1 MPQRRQLTW
10 TELRVGLFVLIG
22 LSVLAAGIFYV
33 TSVGGGPL
41 SPKYRLTTY
50 LPEAGQLVRGAPVRV
65 DGVEV
70 GNVDSIR
77 LLPRT
82 GAKAPD
88 RNKNIE
94 VVMRLDRSY
103 QSYILTDSTASLVT
117 EGLLGNRYVNIT
129 RGFTGTPIADE
140 GVIPGTEEKAMK
152 EVVAR
157 SAEVL
162 GNLEALST
170 DVREL
175 IAGVQQGRGTLGRL
189 LTDEQA
195 YRHLNNILAKSEAM
209 VTDIQDGKGTLGK
222 LVASD
227 EMYSKVD
234 KGLDNVNVML
244 ADMRAGKG
252 TLGKLIYD
260 PTLYD
265 QTKETMTNANSM
277 LRDARAGKGSLGK
290 FVTDDTLYDKLRET
304 SANFASASA
313 KLNENT
319 TTVGKMF
326 SDPRLYDNLAALTG
340 DMRLLV
346 GDFRQ
351 NPKKFLRIKVTL
363 F

>member
-10 TELRVGLFVLIG
+10 TELRVGLFVLVG
-22 LSVLAAGIFYV
+22 LSVLGAGIFYV
-33 TSVGGGPL
+33 TGAGPL
-41 SPKYRLTTY
+41 APKYRLKTY
-50 LPEAGQLVRGAPVRV
+50 LPEVSGLANGAPVRV

-70 GNVDSIR
+70 GNVESIK
-77 LLPRT
+77 LLPRST
-82 GAKAPD
+82 GKAVD
-88 RNKNIE
+88 KNRNIE
-94 VVMRLDRSY
+94 VVMRVDRRY
-103 QSYILTDSTASLVT
+103 QSYILTDSVASLVT

-129 RGFTGTPIADE
+129 RGMTGTPIADSAE
-140 GVIPGTEEKAMK
+140 IKGAEEEAMK

-162 GNLEALST
+162 GNLSALSV
-170 DVREL
+170 DVRDL
-175 IAGVQQGRGTLGRL
+175 IKGVQEGRGSLGKM
-189 LTDEQA
+189 LTDDQA
-195 YRHLNNILAKSEAM
+195 YNHLNGILTKGDAM
-209 VTDIQDGKGTLGK
+209 MMGIRNGEGTLGK
-222 LVASD
+222 LVSSD
-227 EMYSKVD
+227 EMYAKVD

-277 LRDARAGKGSLGK
+277 LRDVRAGKGSLGK
-290 FVTDDTLYDKLRET
+290 FVTDDTVYDKLRET

-326 SDPRLYDNLAALTG
+326 SDPKLYDNLAALTG
-340 DMRLLV
+340 DMRLLI

-351 NPKKFLRIKVTL
+351 NPKKFLHIKVTL

>member
-10 TELRVGLFVLIG
+10 TELRVGLFVLVG
-22 LSVLAAGIFYV
+22 LSVLAAAIFYV
-33 TSVGGGPL
+33 TGQGILG
-41 SPKYRLTTY
+41 PKYRLKTY
-50 LPEAGQLVRGAPVRV
+50 LPEVSGLAKGAVVRV

-70 GNVDSIR
+70 GNVESIK

-82 GAKAPD
+82 AGKAMD
-88 RNKNIE
+88 RNRNIE
-94 VVMRLDRSY
+94 VVMRVDRKF
-103 QSYILTDSTASLVT
+103 QTDILTDSAASLRT
-117 EGLLGNRYVNIT
+117 EGLLGNRYVT
-129 RGFTGTPIADE
+129 VSRGLTGAPIPDE
-140 GVIPGTEEKAMK
+140 GVIPGAEEKAMA
-152 EVVAR
+152 EVVER

-162 GNLEALST
+162 GNLSALSV
-170 DVREL
+170 DVRDL
-175 IAGVQQGRGTLGRL
+175 IKGVQEGRGSLGKL

-227 EMYSKVD
+227 EMYAKVD

-340 DMRLLV
+340 DMRLLI

-351 NPKKFLRIKVTL
+351 NPKKFLHVKVTL

>member
-10 TELRVGLFVLIG
+10 TELRVGVFVLVG

-33 TSVGGGPL
+33 TGAGPL
-41 SPKYRLTTY
+41 APKYRIKTY
-50 LPEAGQLVRGAPVRV
+50 LPDASQLARGAPVRL

-70 GNVDSIR
+70 GNVESIS
-77 LLPRT
+77 LVPRT
-82 GAKAPD
+82 AGKTMD
-88 RNKNIE
+88 RKKNIE
-94 VVMRLDRSY
+94 IVMRIDRSY
-103 QSYILTDSTASLVT
+103 QHDIMTDSVASPRT
-117 EGLLGNRYVNIT
+117 EGLLGNRYVTIT
-129 RGFTGTPIADE
+129 RGFTGTPIPDN
-140 GVIPGTEEKAMK
+140 GVIPGAEEKAMT
-152 EVVAR
+152 EVVER

-162 GNLEALST
+162 GNLSALST
-170 DVREL
+170 DVRDL
-175 IAGVQQGRGTLGRL
+175 IKGVQEGRGTLGKL

-195 YRHLNNILAKSEAM
+195 YRHLNNILARGEAM
-209 VTDIQDGKGTLGK
+209 VTNIQDGQGTLGK

-227 EMYSKVD
+227 EMYNKVD

-265 QTKETMTNANSM
+265 QTKETMTNANAM

-326 SDPRLYDNLAALTG
+326 SDPKLYDNLAALTG
-340 DMRLLV
+340 DMRLLI

-351 NPKKFLRIKVTL
+351 NPKKFLHIKVTL